1 MEKGSL
7 SVGYIPNNKFTLS
20 IPELGVGD
28 LKIIEV
34 SGIEQE
40 LETVELPDKTV
51 ATSGRAGIVEFTIK
65 IPAHE
70 DGAIAALD
78 RWFMQCRGTVATDY
92 KKDGTLAL
100 QNTYGDAV
108 SSWAI
113 SGMFPMKRTLPE
125 MNAAGAGDLS
135 MSEWAFK
142 ADDVSKL

>member
-1 MEKGSL
+1 MEKGEL
-7 SVGYIPNNKFTLS
+7 SAGYIPNNKFLLS
-20 IPELGVGD
+20 VAGLGVSS
-28 LKIIEV
+28 LVIIEV

-65 IPAHE
+65 VPAHE
-70 DGAIAALD
+70 SNSIASLNG
-78 RWFMQCRGTVATDY
+78 WFMSCRGSVSTDY

-100 QNTYGDAV
+100 QNTYGETV
-108 SSWAI
+108 SSWSI